1 MRQSLRTESGSIQ
14 WLEVKSTMDYHEIGY
29 SVDNPMEDSQA
40 QLTWVEFD
48 RDAYGSISLEGLS
61 AFSGLKKLTVSRSL
75 RREDLKGLKL
85 ESIGGYFASLE
96 ETAGLVENPEELR
109 EVRTTGS
116 QFSLQGIDK
125 MPEAGTLSIDGEQD
139 EEMKASGPGR
149 GAEKAVPGPLR
160 RLRGLFRIQRPAGAG
175 GACGQLSESEGHQLC
190 LQYGELKEPG
200 IGIWDVFGF
209 GALKELPEFGTAVAV
224 KLR

>member
-1 MRQSLRTESGSIQ
+1 MFIKWASVFTMGGTGQENVLPAGILADFCQEVFGQPVEAIPPDRIRSIQ

-96 ETAGLVENPEELR
+96 ETAGLMENPEELR
-109 EVRTTGS
+109 
-116 QFSLQGIDK
+116 DN
-125 MPEAGTLSIDGEQD
+125 
-139 EEMKASGPGR
+139 
-149 GAEKAVPGPLR
+149 LR
-160 RLRGLFRIQRPAGAG
+160 MTI
-175 GACGQLSESEGHQLC
+175 
-190 LQYGELKEPG
+190 
-200 IGIWDVFGF
+200 
-209 GALKELPEFGTAVAV
+209 
-224 KLR
+224 